1 MGIEARH
8 PSRDQAMRWLETGEI
23 DFRLGWLPRPPPTL
37 HSAQLYRDRMVCV
50 VRKDHPVIQQ
60 QISLEQFM
68 QHSHA
73 RLEVAP
79 HGMSGRV
86 IDEAVTRAGGKL
98 HIAMLAQNYGAVLNT
113 VAQSNLIAM
122 VSERMLKSSR
132 NPLALQILEPP
143 LKLPDM
149 RMNLF
154 WHERTHK
161 DPRHRWFRQLI
172 TTVAREL

>member
-1 MGIEARH
+1 MWFQQTGGYTKVRLPGLPEADGII
-8 PSRDQAMRWLETGEI
+8 G
-23 DFRLGWLPRPPPTL
+23 G
-37 HSAQLYRDRMVCV
+37 
-50 VRKDHPVIQQ
+50 KDHPAA
-60 QISLEQFM
+60 L
-68 QHSHA
+68 H
-73 RLEVAP
+73 VAMW
-79 HGMSGRV
+79 GDQV
-86 IDEAVTRAGGKL
+86 L

-172 TTVAREL
+172 TAVAREL